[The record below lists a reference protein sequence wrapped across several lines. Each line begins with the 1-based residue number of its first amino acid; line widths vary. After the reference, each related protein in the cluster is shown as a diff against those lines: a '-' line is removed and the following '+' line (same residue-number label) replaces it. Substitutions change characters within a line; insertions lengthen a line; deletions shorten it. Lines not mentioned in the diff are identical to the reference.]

1 MCGGTTA
8 TLNLSQHVDHL
19 IMAEVLRRAPPIVWY
34 SAVSLGLLGVVV
46 ARALDTYH
54 NFFAAA
60 FALSHSNGSILVRLS
75 CT

>member
-1 MCGGTTA
+1 MSGGTTA
-8 TLNLSQHVDHL
+8 TLNLSQRVDI
-19 IMAEVLRRAPPIVWY
+19 IMADLLRRAPPIVWY
-34 SAVSLGLLGVVV
+34 SAVSLVLLGIVV

-75 CT
+75 CP